1 MMKIKILPLVSILL
15 MFISNSY
22 AQTEDST
29 SIKRLEIGDELV
41 DITFSHKSNFPSW
54 LKSTKDLKGK
64 LVLLD
69 FWGLGCVSCVESFP
83 KMDSLQREFGD
94 KFQIILVNSSSP
106 EERCLEFISKL
117 RDEKLKL
124 AFASLPSING
134 DNRWGELFPHNG
146 VPHHV
151 WIDQEG
157 KVMGITQGWNATR
170 KHVKEIL
177 NGSKLKFSLKD
188 DLVEY
193 DYRRQGLIKSGH
205 EKLPTPILYST
216 FLPPFNG
223 LGGGSYEYTD
233 TSEMTYKVFHRN
245 LLAAQ
250 MYYLSHKKLRCLV
263 ETTRIPKVSDI
274 KGEDEW
280 QEQNSF
286 TYEIKIP
293 LSEKQ
298 NYPKY
303 MLEDLNRFFGMKY
316 GIVGVIETRPVLAFV
331 LKKVSTNKQSKQSAP
346 LKSSKTN
353 NEIVNIT
360 TLTGLKAHFRR
371 YENIEQNTILI
382 DETAI
387 SPKEKLD
394 VYLPKEI
401 SNLKLLNE
409 FLNTYSLEISKEFRE
424 IELMVIKDK

>member
-1 MMKIKILPLVSILL
+1 MKLKLLPLVSIVA
-15 MFISNSY
+15 MFICNSY
-22 AQTEDST
+22 GQTKDPT
-29 SIKRLEIGDELV
+29 ALKRLEIGDDLV
-41 DITFSHKSNFPSW
+41 DITFSHRSNFPSW
-54 LKSTKDLKGK
+54 LNSTKDLKGK

-83 KMDSLQREFGD
+83 KMDSLQKEFGD
-94 KFQIILVNSSSP
+94 KFQIILVNSSSS
-106 EERCLEFISKL
+106 EEKCLDYISKL

-124 AFASLPSING
+124 AFASLPSISG
-134 DNRWGELFPHNG
+134 DKRWGELFPHDG

-170 KHVKEIL
+170 KHIKEIL
-177 NGSKLKFSLKD
+177 GGAKIKFLLKD

-193 DYRRQGLIKSGH
+193 DYRKYGIMKPGH
-205 EKLPTPILYST
+205 KKLPSPILYSA

-223 LGGGSYEYTD
+223 LGGGTYEYIDSTD
-233 TSEMTYKVFHRN
+233 MAYKVLHRN
-245 LLAAQ
+245 LSAAQ
-250 MYYLSHKKLRCLV
+250 LYALSHKKLRCIV
-263 ETTRIPKVSDI
+263 ETSRIAKMGVS

-298 NYPKY
+298 NYAKY

-316 GIVGVIETRPVLAFV
+316 NVTGNIETRTVPSFV
-331 LKKVSTNKQSKQSAP
+331 LKKIRAKSA
-346 LKSSKTN
+346 LKRSNAPKPN
-353 NEIVNIT
+353 ANIEEVHIT
-360 TLTGLKAHFRR
+360 TLTGLKAHFRT
-371 YENIEQNTILI
+371 YENIEQNKILV

-401 SNLKLLNE
+401 TNLKLMNE
-409 FLNTYSLEISKEFRE
+409 FLNSYGLEISKEFRE